1 MNNYNIRNLQY
12 ITTEQSKELLLLH
25 ATTQMNLTKD
35 LERYKE
41 PRYKRVHKEFQFY
54 KVLKQETNL

>member
-1 MNNYNIRNLQY
+1 
-12 ITTEQSKELLLLH
+12 
-25 ATTQMNLTKD
+25 MNLTKD
-35 LERYKE
+35 LERHKE